1 MKFLKL
7 LVDFSFLKCYN
18 LRVEEMKMKIKGR
31 DLRNEMHFEV
41 QKRTRAQIWK
51 DKTKYD
57 RKREKR
63 ELNKME
69 Y

>member
-1 MKFLKL
+1 
-7 LVDFSFLKCYN
+7 
-18 LRVEEMKMKIKGR
+18 MKMKIKGR

-41 QKRTRAQIWK
+41 QKRTRVQIWK

>member
-1 MKFLKL
+1 
-7 LVDFSFLKCYN
+7 
-18 LRVEEMKMKIKGR
+18 MKIKGR

-41 QKRTRAQIWK
+41 QKNNRVQIWK